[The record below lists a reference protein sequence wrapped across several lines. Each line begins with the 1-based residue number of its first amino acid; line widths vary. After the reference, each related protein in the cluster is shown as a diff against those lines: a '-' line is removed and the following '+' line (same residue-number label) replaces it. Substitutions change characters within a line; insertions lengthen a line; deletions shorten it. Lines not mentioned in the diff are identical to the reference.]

1 MEKLSLKKIEDFQI
15 ANESLKVVKGG
26 IDICTDGRF
35 ENTWERD
42 GNSYV
47 LVNTETWSS
56 DTNGGKTG
64 SVRKHGIRMVYA
76 N

>member
-15 ANESLKVVKGG
+15 ATESFKVVKGG
-26 IDICTDGRF
+26 KDICTDGRF

-47 LVNTETWSS
+47 LVNTRTWSS

-64 SVRKHGIRMVYA
+64 LVRKDDIRMMCS